1 LLFSCAVEKLHK
13 RLKDEDVYERSGFFP
28 ASVKAKLKDIAH
40 SGYRSYSR
48 PNFILSK
55 GEIKTLD
62 DLKDGESISIVKPD
76 KGNGVVILDKNDY
89 NSKMEDILQ
98 DTTKFERSMDDP
110 VKLTLQRENRLKRL
124 LTTLKKSESI
134 SPASYEQLLPTG
146 SRIGILYGL
155 PKVHK
160 NNIPLR
166 PMLSC
171 IDNYSY
177 KVAKFFIPLLNPIS
191 SRAYMVKD
199 SFSFVQELLSLNS
212 SNVVMAS
219 FDVHSLF
226 TSIPFDE
233 TIDIICNRLFCNAV
247 RYHGLTQPE
256 LRKLLGF
263 AVKTVTSCLMAFYT
277 TRLTGWLC
285 DRP

>member
-1 LLFSCAVEKLHK
+1 
-13 RLKDEDVYERSGFFP
+13 
-28 ASVKAKLKDIAH
+28 
-40 SGYRSYSR
+40 
-48 PNFILSK
+48 
-55 GEIKTLD
+55 
-62 DLKDGESISIVKPD
+62 
-76 KGNGVVILDKNDY
+76 
-89 NSKMEDILQ
+89 MEDILQ
-98 DTTKFERSMDDP
+98 DTTKFERLMDDP

-212 SNVVMAS
+212 SNVVMTS
-219 FDVHSLF
+219 FDVTSLF
-226 TSIPFDE
+226 TSIPLDE

-247 RYHGLTQPE
+247 R
-256 LRKLLGF
+256 
-263 AVKTVTSCLMAFYT
+263 
-277 TRLTGWLC
+277 
-285 DRP
+285 

>member
-1 LLFSCAVEKLHK
+1 
-13 RLKDEDVYERSGFFP
+13 
-28 ASVKAKLKDIAH
+28 
-40 SGYRSYSR
+40 
-48 PNFILSK
+48 
-55 GEIKTLD
+55 
-62 DLKDGESISIVKPD
+62 
-76 KGNGVVILDKNDY
+76 
-89 NSKMEDILQ
+89 MEDILQ
-98 DTTKFERSMDDP
+98 DTTKFERLMDDP
-110 VKLTLQRENRLKRL
+110 VKLTFQRENRLKRL

-219 FDVHSLF
+219 FDVTSLF
-226 TSIPFDE
+226 TSG
-233 TIDIICNRLFCNAV
+233 
-247 RYHGLTQPE
+247 Y
-256 LRKLLGF
+256 LLMN
-263 AVKTVTSCLMAFYT
+263 VDTS
-277 TRLTGWLC
+277 
-285 DRP
+285 